1 MRWIGMYGKDDWG
14 SMGWS
19 TAGTA
24 FGGFT
29 AGRNSSVVCE
39 CCNMSGLWN
48 MRILQNDKDISS
60 GLSGELSRISF
71 PLV

>member
-1 MRWIGMYGKDDWG
+1 MYDKDAWE

-19 TAGTA
+19 TADAA

-39 CCNMSGLWN
+39 RCNISGPWN
-48 MRILQNDKDISS
+48 IRILQNDKDGSS
-60 GLSGELSRISF
+60 RLCGELSRISA
-71 PLV
+71 PLA